1 VDAAARTS
9 LLQRELTMKITENQL
24 KQIIDEEIQAM
35 IESGDIDEG
44 MLDRLKARGS
54 GAISKMKS
62 GAKGMVQK
70 GAAGAM
76 GVAAKLGAGDAA
88 TKAADELTQA
98 AADTKTAGVN
108 KAKATKAASI
118 LNSHLKALVNDLNK
132 LGVNIDQ
139 PDVKKAIAAL
149 QQAVNVSTERS
160 AR

>member
-1 VDAAARTS
+1 
-9 LLQRELTMKITENQL
+9 MKITENQL

-35 IESGDIDEG
+35 IENGDIDEG

-54 GAISKMKS
+54 GAISKMKT

-70 GAAGAM
+70 GLGSALGAAGKM
-76 GVAAKLGAGDAA
+76 GAGDVA
-88 TKAADELTQA
+88 TQA
-98 AADTKTAGVN
+98 ATDLKQAATDTKAAGVN